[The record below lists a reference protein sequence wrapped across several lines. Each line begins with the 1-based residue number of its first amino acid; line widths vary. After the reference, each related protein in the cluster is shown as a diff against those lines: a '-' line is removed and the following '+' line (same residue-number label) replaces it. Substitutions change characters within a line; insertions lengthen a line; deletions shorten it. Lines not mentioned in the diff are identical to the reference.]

1 LLPSPGPPWYTA
13 ITVSGGR
20 RNIAL
25 TLAGGGNRA
34 FFGLGVLHRWSPRLL
49 PRLGALAACSAGA
62 AVAMVWLSGRE
73 MPARAFW
80 RARRAGMTRNFDWL
94 RVLRGRSP
102 APHGAI
108 YRDTLLCAAAEGGLE
123 RIRELEF
130 PVLVLAA
137 GFPRLVPAPLGAA
150 VGLAVYNVEK
160 RLRPALVHL
169 SYGRRVGF
177 VPRIF
182 DARTCTS
189 PEELADLVI
198 ASSSTPPFTPIG
210 NFRGEALLDGSMI
223 DTVPAF
229 AAEQVAGI
237 LRNLV
242 LLTRPYP
249 RDAIGPGGEHGDR
262 LYVAPSRPV
271 PIERWDYTRPDLL
284 DATIAMGEHEAAWHD
299 PSLAR
304 LLAV

>member
-1 LLPSPGPPWYTA
+1 MIHRVHPLSN
-13 ITVSGGR
+13 GR
-20 RNIAL
+20 RNIGL

-34 FFGLGVLHRWSPRLL
+34 FFGLGVLHRWGERLR
-49 PRLGALAACSAGA
+49 PRLGAMSCCSAGA
-62 AVAMVWLSGRE
+62 AVAVLWLSGRE
-73 MPARAFW
+73 VPTRAFW
-80 RARRAGMTRNFDWL
+80 GARRGGMTKNFSWL
-94 RVLRGRSP
+94 RILRGQSP

-123 RIRELEF
+123 RIQQVEF

-137 GFPRLVPAPLGAA
+137 GFARVMPAPLGAA
-150 VGLAVYNVEK
+150 VGLAAYNVEK
-160 RLRPALVHL
+160 RLRPAMVHP
-169 SYGRRVGF
+169 SYGRRMGF
-177 VPRIF
+177 VPRLF

-189 PEELADLVI
+189 PDELADLVI

-210 NFRGEALLDGSMI
+210 RFRGEALLDGGMI
-223 DTVPAF
+223 DNVPAY
-229 AAEQVAGI
+229 AADEVPGI
-237 LRNLV
+237 LGNVV

-249 RDAIGPGGEHGDR
+249 RDALGPGNTVGTR

-284 DATIAMGEHEAAWHD
+284 DATIAMGEREAADHD
-299 PSLAR
+299 TSLAR